1 MADNS
6 ILTPGF
12 CDSKVT
18 PTAEPAPDKYL
29 TIDNYLSEYDT
40 EDKKSV
46 VRENLNVP
54 SKENVYSKDDVDAQ
68 VAQRIK
74 AAIQEYLNLDD
85 PYGIIPQVEQMI
97 ADMVKTD
104 GSTPFTLPQTGVDPQ
119 TDYHLTT
126 KKYVDRL
133 MKDHLNSED
142 PHGILA
148 QVADLL
154 VKYAKSSDV
163 YTKSLVYNK
172 QEIDSQSKSY
182 VKRDGTTP
190 FLKPQI
196 GADPTIDSHLATKR
210 YIDKAIYNHIVDIDP
225 HGFTTILNQRLAY
238 YIKKKDVFDKTQTYS
253 RTQIDSIINKSVNDV
268 VDASIQEFMDSVND
282 KLEYIRQQKY
292 VKQDGSVPFTA
303 PQVGIEATND
313 NELVTL
319 SQLNALK
326 VAIDEHQPD
335 WITSGP
341 VESTVGKVDEG
352 TEFPPTV
359 SFQEIMD
366 AIFYGQTVSVTVPP
380 YTNITETCE
389 VLVCIHGSLSLVE
402 TAELY
407 QGDKLIHT
415 FTKEDFENGCV
426 TIDSEPILEDTTFRF
441 VVNYSKGIVHDDE
454 AITKVSLPVFVGLL
468 PKWKFG
474 NTITMDYLKELET
487 QDTEGTQNRFLN
499 EGSDLESFSFTYK
512 FEDAELRHPFIVM
525 PADYPDLDTM
535 TTSSQKFGI
544 EAFDV
549 INMIPLHVD
558 GVEKDIIFKQY
569 IYKQALSSLNQE
581 VTFNFKK
588 A

>member
-6 ILTPGF
+6 ILTPGYG
-12 CDSKVT
+12 DSNDTPTVT
-18 PTAEPAPDKYL
+18 PTPDKYL
-29 TIDNYLSEYDT
+29 VTDNYLSEYDT

-54 SKENVYSKDDVDAQ
+54 SKESVYSKDDVDAQ

-74 AAIQEYLNLDD
+74 TAIQEYLNMDD

-104 GSTPFTLPQTGVDPQ
+104 GSTPFTLPQGGVDPQ
-119 TDYHLTT
+119 TDQHLTT

-142 PHGILA
+142 PHGVLA
-148 QVADLL
+148 QVADIL
-154 VKYAKSSDV
+154 VKYVKASDV

-172 QEIDSQSKSY
+172 QEVDLQSKNY

-196 GADPTIDSHLATKR
+196 GADPQIDSHLATKR
-210 YIDKAIYNHIVDIDP
+210 YIDKAIYNHIVDVDP
-225 HGFTTILNQRLAY
+225 HGFMTILNQRLAY
-238 YIKKKDVFDKTQTYS
+238 YVKKKDVFDKTQTYS
-253 RTQIDSIINKSVNDV
+253 RTQIDSIINKAVNDV
-268 VDASIQEFMDSVND
+268 VDSSIQDFMDTVND
-282 KLEYIRQQKY
+282 KLENIRQQKY

-303 PQVGIEATND
+303 PQVGVEATND

-319 SQLNALK
+319 SQLNALRE
-326 VAIDEHQPD
+326 VINEHQPN

-341 VESTVGKVDEG
+341 VESTVGMVEQG
-352 TEFPPTV
+352 TEFPKLVT
-359 SFQEIMD
+359 FQEIMD
-366 AIFYGQTVSVTVPP
+366 AIFYGQTVSVDVPP
-380 YTNITETCE
+380 YTTINETCE
-389 VLVCIHGSLSLVE
+389 VLLCIHGSLSLVE

-407 QGDKLIHT
+407 QGDKLIAT
-415 FTKEDFENGCV
+415 FTKEDFESGCITV
-426 TIDSEPILEDTTFRF
+426 NSEPILEDTTFIFR
-441 VVNYSKGIVHDDE
+441 VHYSNGATHEDN
-454 AITKVSLPVFVGLL
+454 ATTKVALPVFVGLL

-474 NTITMDYLKELET
+474 NTVTMDYLKELVT

-499 EGSDLESFSFTYK
+499 EGSDVKSFTFKYK
-512 FEDAELRHPFIVM
+512 FEDAELRHPFIVI
-525 PADYPDLDTM
+525 PASYPDLESM

-549 INMIPLHVD
+549 INMIPLHID
-558 GVEKDIIFKQY
+558 GVEKDVIFKQY

-581 VTFNFKK
+581 VTFNFSKQ
-588 A
+588 